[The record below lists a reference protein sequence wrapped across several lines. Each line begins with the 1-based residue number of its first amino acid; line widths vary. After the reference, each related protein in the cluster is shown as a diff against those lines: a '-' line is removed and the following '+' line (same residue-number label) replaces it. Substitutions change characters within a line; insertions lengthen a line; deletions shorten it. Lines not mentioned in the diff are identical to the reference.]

1 VNPLAYL
8 EMASFES
15 RHWWFVG
22 RRRILESLLS
32 SLALQQ
38 GAKVLEIG
46 CGTGGNLRML
56 SKFGAVSAMEMDV
69 IAIDIAKEKA
79 GDICDIRQGYGPDG
93 FPIFATKFDLI
104 CMFDVLEH
112 IEKDVE
118 TLAAIK
124 KLLNPGGCV
133 VITVP
138 AFQWL
143 YGTHDEFL
151 HHKRRY
157 SADQIRKVA
166 ASSGLAIR
174 RISYFNTLLFPF
186 AVLARLKDRL
196 FPGKQA
202 TGAGMPPALVNTAFK
217 SIFGFELN
225 LLKHINLPFGVSLLC
240 VLHTRE

>member
-1 VNPLAYL
+1 VSPQAYL
-8 EMASFES
+8 EMADNES
-15 RHWWFVG
+15 KHWWFVG
-22 RRRILESLLS
+22 RRRILESILS
-32 SLALQQ
+32 SLDLPQR
-38 GAKVLEIG
+38 AKILEIG

-56 SKFGAVSAMEMDV
+56 SKFGVVSAMEMDA
-69 IAIDIAKEKA
+69 IAIDIAKEKV
-79 GDICDIRQGYGPDG
+79 GDICDIRSGHCPDRIPT
-93 FPIFATKFDLI
+93 FTMKFDMI

-118 TLAAIK
+118 TMSAIK
-124 KLLNPGGCV
+124 KLLSPRGCV

-157 SADQIRKVA
+157 SADQIRKVT
-166 ASSGLAIR
+166 ASSGLAICR
-174 RISYFNTLLFPF
+174 VSYFNTLLFPL
-186 AVLARLKDRL
+186 AVLARLKDRF

-202 TGAGMPPALVNTAFK
+202 TGAGIPPALLNTMFK
-217 SIFGFELN
+217 SIFGFEWN
-225 LLKHINLPFGVSLLC
+225 LLKHFNLPFGVSLLC